1 MASRASAQ
9 TAPVPTPPPPAAGA
23 KPVVA
28 KPAGEKATAKPAA
41 EKPSAKPAL
50 ADAAP
55 SKPVEQQLSDEAE
68 LARVAGLYEAGKYAE
83 CSSEIERLLDPTGR
97 VLLRKPAIVENARVY
112 WSACLIGSGDTAA
125 AEAPLRAAIHENP
138 QMKPP
143 DSLVFPQPVIERFL
157 KVRDSLVNE
166 IKAAESARIK
176 QAQAEAR
183 HRQLLLQQDRS
194 RMRALEE
201 LAREETVTTKNYRTL
216 ALVPFGVGQF
226 QNREPKL
233 AYTLLIS
240 EALLGSLSFAAI
252 VVQNRLATQAYE
264 ARRAGQTVD
273 ESTQQDNIATWG
285 TVKVGAF
292 WAFAV
297 LAVGGIVQAQV
308 DFVPE
313 FKEKRTRAL
322 PPSLS
327 PRPVSVNKPLG
338 VSALPYVDTR
348 GGGLQLFGRF

>member
-28 KPAGEKATAKPAA
+28 KPAGEKGTAKPAA

-327 PRPVSVNKPLG
+327 PRPASVNKPLG